1 MKDLILKL
9 VASDWKHLNGAV
21 LLLRLFVGG
30 LMLTHGL
37 AKIMSF
43 SALAATFPDPLGVG
57 STFSLALVVFA
68 EAACSCL
75 LILGVVTRLALI
87 PLLINMLVI
96 VLVIHSGTPFS
107 AKELPVLYLGIYVV
121 LFWSG
126 AGKYSLDEVIR
137 RKLIR
142 RETLG

>member
-1 MKDLILKL
+1 MKELILKL

-30 LMLTHGL
+30 MMLTHGL

-43 SALAATFPDPLGVG
+43 SDLAATFPDPLGVG
-57 STFSLALVVFA
+57 STFSLLLVILA
-68 EAACSCL
+68 EALCSCL
-75 LILGVVTRLALI
+75 LILGVITRLALI
-87 PLLINMLVI
+87 PLLFNMLVI
-96 VLVIHSGTPFS
+96 VFVVHSGTPFG
-107 AKELPVLYLGIYVV
+107 ARELPILYLGMYVV

-137 RKLIR
+137 RKLTC